1 MLSVIAVE
9 GPGSWGFEGPKMIK
23 LGVRGS
29 ATTFQRTPVESVD
42 ESMIGEASA
51 TCLGSAGVS
60 SVVRSDDR
68 LQIGSTGIA

>member
-1 MLSVIAVE
+1 MMNLAVRE
-9 GPGSWGFEGPKMIK
+9 N
-23 LGVRGS
+23 
-29 ATTFQRTPVESVD
+29 ATSLRKTPVESVD

-68 LQIGSTGIA
+68 LQIGSAGIA